1 MGRRINIVHYLLLL
15 FFAIGAEAAKA
26 QDKDVKK
33 VKLEV
38 GYSYLS
44 NFFNDND
51 YYGFSSSGVSNLAD
65 QSMNG
70 AYFALTRETKY
81 DYIDLVVGMN
91 FMLGPVQSN
100 TPYIS
105 GNTNSDDYNLNGGG
119 VYVGIRPQWKG
130 KYIGLTSEF
139 AVGVFSFKEYISVF
153 NNRQPPFVNINQQ
166 NASGGLGAKTSFGF
180 YIQGKRVGIHPTA
193 DAIFSGGGNAS
204 FLFWGF
210 TVPLTITF

>member
-1 MGRRINIVHYLLLL
+1 MGRRINIVRYLLLL
-15 FFAIGAEAAKA
+15 FLAIGLEVA
-26 QDKDVKK
+26 QAQEIDVKK
-33 VKLEV
+33 VKLEI

-44 NFFNDND
+44 NFFNDNE
-51 YYGFSSSGVSNLAD
+51 YYSSISSSVYDLAS

-81 DYIDLVVGMN
+81 SYLDLVVGMN
-91 FMLGPVQSN
+91 FMLGPVDSN
-100 TPYIS
+100 
-105 GNTNSDDYNLNGGG
+105 YNLNGGG
-119 VYVGIRPQWKG
+119 IYAGIRPQWKG

-139 AVGVFSFKEYISVF
+139 AIGIFSFKEYISDF
-153 NNRQPPFVNINQQ
+153 DNQRPPIVNINQQ

-180 YIQGKRVGIHPTA
+180 YLQSKRLGIHPTA

-204 FLFWGF
+204 FLFYGF